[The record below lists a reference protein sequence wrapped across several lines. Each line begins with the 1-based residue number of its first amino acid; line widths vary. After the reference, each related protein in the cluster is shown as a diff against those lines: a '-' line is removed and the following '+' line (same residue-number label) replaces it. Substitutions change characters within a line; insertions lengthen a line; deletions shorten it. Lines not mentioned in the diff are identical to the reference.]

1 MLSFFLRL
9 GENRIEQLN
18 RQEQIDI
25 EISKMP
31 CFETTR
37 NLFLF
42 EREMQVQM
50 GRKMYENLNP
60 LDIYTASKSN
70 MEWIDDHHKNLE
82 KIVKNPNKLI
92 ACSELAEYLK
102 KMKNLK
108 IET

>member
-18 RQEQIDI
+18 NQEQIDS

-31 CFETTR
+31 CFETAR

-42 EREMQVQM
+42 EREMQVNM

-60 LDIYTASKSN
+60 LDIYNASKSN
-70 MEWIDDHHKNLE
+70 MEWIDDHHKQLE
-82 KIVKNPNKLI
+82 KIVKNPNKST
-92 ACSELAEYLK
+92 ACEDLAIYLK

-108 IET
+108 IEP

>member
-1 MLSFFLRL
+1 
-9 GENRIEQLN
+9 
-18 RQEQIDI
+18 
-25 EISKMP
+25 
-31 CFETTR
+31 
-37 NLFLF
+37 
-42 EREMQVQM
+42 MQVNM

-60 LDIYTASKSN
+60 LDIYNASKSN

-108 IET
+108 IDT